1 MDRTPKRPFRGSVDG
16 FIVPQVKQVQRV
28 RPAVPNVS
36 VTPRPLA
43 GPPRPPVPP
52 KSPQPELPRYYSTY
66 SQKKASAARGPQP
79 KKRWTRKR
87 KVITSTLTALCLLI
101 GVGAWYGSS
110 LIANL
115 DKAFHGNIFS
125 DVHAIFS
132 STKLKGE
139 DQGRVNILL
148 AGDSAD
154 DPNHAGANLTD
165 SIMIVS
171 IDTRN
176 HTGFLLSVPRD
187 MWVDVPGWG
196 HEKINA
202 ANEVTGFNQAGYPRG
217 GMGQLQQI
225 VQTDLGIPIDYYA
238 LIDYS
243 AFKQAVDTVGGISI
257 NIQSPDP
264 RGIYDAYTH
273 LKLPNGLVNL
283 SGQEALDLARAR
295 GDNAAGDV
303 SYGLPQSDF
312 DRTQH
317 QRQMLQALVQKAQS
331 AGVLG
336 NPIKVSQL
344 FSAFG
349 NNVHTDLNLQDV
361 LRFIQ
366 ITKGMNITHL
376 QSISYSYGGKT
387 ALLSDYT
394 SPDGQESLI
403 PSQGLDDF
411 GQLQQYYQQLTSNN
425 PVVREAPSV
434 VVLNGSNITGLAH
447 KESVTLSSEG
457 FNVVGVQDATSIYPT
472 SMIIDN
478 TNGQKHA
485 SKQLLQTI
493 LPRDTVSTSSNTT
506 PAEATEAQGYNANFV
521 IVLGSDVSNVQQP

>member
-1 MDRTPKRPFRGSVDG
+1 MDRTPKRPYRGSVDG

-28 RPAVPNVS
+28 RPMAPNSSVPS
-36 VTPRPLA
+36 RPVVNPA
-43 GPPRPPVPP
+43 PSFKPEQ
-52 KSPQPELPRYYSTY
+52 SSQPEFPRYYSTY
-66 SQKKASAARGPQP
+66 AQKKADTYERP
-79 KKRWTRKR
+79 KIKKKWSRKR
-87 KVITSTLTALCLLI
+87 KVLTSMLTALLLVI

-115 DKAFHGNIFS
+115 DKAFHGNVFS

-132 STKLKGE
+132 NTKLKGE

-148 AGDSAD
+148 AGDSSD
-154 DPNHAGANLTD
+154 DPNHAGADLTD

-171 IDTRN
+171 IDTKN
-176 HTGFLLSVPRD
+176 HTGFMLSVPRD
-187 MWVDVPGWG
+187 LWVDVPGWG
-196 HEKINA
+196 HEKING
-202 ANEVTGFNQAGYPRG
+202 ANDINNFSQSGYPKG
-217 GMGQLQQI
+217 GMGQLEQI
-225 VQTDLGIPIDYYA
+225 VQTDLGIPIDYYS

-243 AFKQAVDTVGGISI
+243 AFRQAVDTVGGITI
-257 NIQSPDP
+257 NVQSPDP

-273 LKLPNGLVNL
+273 LKLPNGPVNL
-283 SGQEALDLARAR
+283 GGQQALDLARAR
-295 GDNAAGDV
+295 GDGAAGDV
-303 SYGLPQSDF
+303 SYGLPNSDF

-331 AGVLG
+331 VGVLA

-344 FSAFG
+344 FSTFG

-376 QSISYSYGGKT
+376 QSLSYSYGGKN

-394 SPDGQESLI
+394 SPSGQEALI
-403 PSQGLDDF
+403 PKEGVDDF
-411 GQLQQYYQQLTSNN
+411 GQLQQYYRQLTSDN

-434 VVLNGSNITGLAH
+434 VVLNGSNKTGLAH
-447 KESVTLSSEG
+447 KEATTLTSEG
-457 FNVVGVQDATSIYPT
+457 FNVVGVQDAMNIYSG
-472 SMIIDN
+472 SMIVDN

-493 LPRDTVSTSSNTT
+493 LPKDTVATSSTAQ
-506 PAEATEAQGYNANFV
+506 PVEATEAQGYNADFV
-521 IVLGSDVSNVQQP
+521 VVLGSDIGNAQQP